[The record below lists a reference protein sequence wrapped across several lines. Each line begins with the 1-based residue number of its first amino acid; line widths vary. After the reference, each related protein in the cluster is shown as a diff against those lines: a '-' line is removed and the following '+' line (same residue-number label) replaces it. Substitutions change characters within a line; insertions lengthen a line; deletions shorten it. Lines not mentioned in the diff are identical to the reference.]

1 VIRVRLLPVALA
13 LLLCPSLQAQP
24 ASESLEREA
33 RAASRSG
40 KFREAAVK
48 FEQSATAASD
58 ARRRGRLRMQA
69 AYATLNGG
77 NAKAARET
85 LQAAFADDPSLE
97 IVEQLYTPE
106 FRALWNDVKA
116 EVAKAIPPALPDLAE
131 LKRSCEEKIRDG
143 RFAEVVYDLGNY
155 PQDKL
160 DRDAWALLAQAYEKA
175 GRSDQAALARRRAL
189 GEPVPIIPLPAPAPV
204 TASLPGSGATPT
216 DLLSFGREALNRGDA
231 ATAQAAANRVV
242 EVEPT
247 SSEGYRLLG
256 DSYSA
261 RSERALADA
270 MWRQSL
276 RLNERNEGTLL
287 ALADLSL
294 DAKEFDE
301 ALGFL
306 KRAVE
311 VNPRNADRLTT
322 LGRKARVEGDLKT
335 ARQVFTVA
343 AEALPKDVAVLAE
356 YGALLFQ
363 TGDVDAALD
372 PLMRAAAEAPDRAP
386 VRASLAAAL
395 RKKGSLKEAE
405 REYREALRT
414 DPSWNPALKGLGALL
429 LSTGRPA
436 EAIEPFRTALGA
448 QPSDVD
454 SLLGLARAQR
464 LSGDVEGAASTLKD
478 FVSGS
483 DASILNEAGAVAY
496 TQKSWAEA
504 LAFFEKALAA
514 DPALAPAAANRDRA
528 AAAAKLVAS
537 LASLA
542 SQAEAPSAL
551 VSPLKR

>member
-1 VIRVRLLPVALA
+1 MRRVCLLLVALTS
-13 LLLCPSLQAQP
+13 LLCPDAQGQP
-24 ASESLEREA
+24 ASDSLERDA

-48 FEQSATAASD
+48 FEQAATAASD
-58 ARRRGRLRMQA
+58 AHRRGRLRMQA

-85 LQAAFADDPSLE
+85 LLTAFADDPSLE

-116 EVAKAIPPALPDLAE
+116 QAARAIPPALPDLTE
-131 LKRSCEEKIRDG
+131 LKRACEEKLKDG
-143 RFAEVVYDLGNY
+143 RFSEVIYDLGNY

-175 GRSDQAALARRRAL
+175 GRSEQAALARRRSL
-189 GEPVPIIPLPAPAPV
+189 GEPVPIAPLPAPAPV
-204 TASLPGSGATPT
+204 AASLPGAGASTT
-216 DLLSFGREALNRGDA
+216 DLLAFGREALNRGDA
-231 ATAQAAANRVV
+231 ATAHSAANRVV
-242 EVEPT
+242 EVDPA

-256 DSYSA
+256 DSYFA
-261 RSERALADA
+261 RGEKALSDA

-287 ALADLSL
+287 ALADRALE
-294 DAKEFDE
+294 AKAFDE

-311 VNPRNADRLTT
+311 VNPANADRLTT
-322 LGRKARVEGDLKT
+322 LGRKARTEGDLRT
-335 ARQVFTVA
+335 ARQVFAVA

-356 YGALLFQ
+356 YGAVLFQ
-363 TGDVDAALD
+363 SGDVDAALE

-386 VRASLAAAL
+386 VRASLAAAF
-395 RKKGSLKEAE
+395 RRKGSLKEAE

-436 EAIEPFRTALGA
+436 EAIEPFRTALAA

-454 SLLGLARAQR
+454 SLVGLARGQR
-464 LSGDVEGAASTLKD
+464 LSGDVEGAAGTLN
-478 FVSGS
+478 
-483 DASILNEAGAVAY
+483 DAVAGGDAAVLNEAGAVAY
-496 TQKSWAEA
+496 ARRKWTDAA
-504 LAFFEKALAA
+504 TLFGKALEA
-514 DPALAPAAANRDRA
+514 DPALAQAAANRDRSA
-528 AAAAKLVAS
+528 AAAALVAT
-537 LASLA
+537 LV
-542 SQAEAPSAL
+542 EPSPAQL
-551 VSPLKR
+551 VVSPPKR